1 MSPTLRPSYK
11 QQQIMEESFPPAYK
25 PEPSLR
31 QQRRGEIYYKERPQF
46 HKESYNK
53 DKLPNYHQKENP
65 VFADLLSRLKM
76 GEYRQTKLTLQDVLN
91 IGQLTMNDIELR
103 TVEDIPWYFL
113 QNVMSLNV
121 NARNTTLK
129 KSAQSA
135 KTRDSLSRFQCYDDD
150 EETDLSDSIHPL
162 DVLCVLLNC
171 SDHFLQQEI
180 ITKMSMCQFA
190 VPLLLPA
197 GDGSNCTFM
206 LWAMRD
212 IVKKWT
218 PRACEDSKSFMED
231 SLVNIPMPVFS
242 FVRLGT
248 CTSSKSKILNHV
260 LSPDH
265 TNYNIFVNQD
275 MDCGNYPRNVS
286 VGLVEISWFFPGSTG
301 NSETFPEPFAV
312 TNLRGDLEPNFTQ
325 FTFLAAISTAVF
337 IFIESFTEKDYKLF
351 TKLRDVNTN
360 YYFIISPN
368 NDKQKKQITGDNL
381 KKLSTTLKVFIIRQS
396 DRNIIKSVRDV
407 QEIISG
413 CTQNKGSWR
422 SLEGMA
428 VVANKYGIKVD
439 EYKEEC
445 QNAKNHAFSIT
456 KEIKDVAQYKK
467 ETMRLQGDLWKE
479 ISKEQKEMCRMRNQR
494 HSNSMIYRDKLV
506 KKCSDLTRAQY
517 EQPMPDGI
525 KKFLT
530 VITHLTH
537 LEKCYFIKWMKF
549 NLDSIARKTFLMHK
563 DESNMMHKDK
573 WTKQTKPKQPTLN
586 ISENSLGI
594 EHFLR
599 EMGQFYEAES
609 TMIKQEQI
617 SPNQR
622 QFSHLPEIAADL
634 LLEGFPLELI
644 DGDASNIPLQWITD
658 VLTELDSKTGGR
670 CRMRVITVLGVQ
682 STGKSTLLNTMFGLH
697 FPVAS
702 GRCTRGAFMTLI
714 KVKEDVLEDVG
725 CDFILVID
733 TEGLKAPELASMEN
747 SYEHDNE
754 LATLVVGLSDITII
768 NMAMENSAEMKD
780 TLQIVVHAF
789 LRMSEV
795 GKKTNCHL
803 VHQNVSDVSAHVK
816 NKAGRSN
823 LLKELNEMT
832 KIAAKMERRNK
843 SMAFSDIIDYNP
855 EKHSWYIPGL
865 WNGVPP
871 MAPVNS
877 GYSESIFKLK
887 HYLFEILSKRHS
899 PIPQNINSFITWMKS
914 LWNAVKY
921 ESFIFSFQNI
931 LMAAAYDQLS
941 LKYSDLEWSFRKE
954 VHVHLVKY
962 ENIIKNQLPEKIQ
975 NVASSILENDLKNLL
990 DKEESNMIQQLA
1002 QFFKGGSVNVNLVE
1016 RYKEDFFTYVKS
1028 LRRDLEVMASSK
1040 CWEAV
1045 RIQNGKNEI
1054 QNIQDKCQQFIE
1066 EEVRK
1071 HLENGKTIQNVPSE
1085 EELKVEFDKIWINIL
1100 QKLNVA
1106 RLQKHRIDNEMLEQL
1121 KREMKDRPS
1130 MVNEK
1135 LKNIK
1140 SLKEYEVKSFK
1151 ITNSHMD
1158 GSILKK
1164 IFNLILKDNYKK
1176 LDYIAHSLID
1186 DCLHYV
1192 KGKINT
1198 KEDYNE
1204 LYCQELLTMI
1214 NRKLDETEVTNLH
1227 PTSLFEV
1234 DLKLHIL
1241 AKAAPL
1247 FQNMHDEFGINND
1260 PKLLLN
1266 QFKPQYFVIF
1276 KSRIQRNNSK
1286 HRSRS
1291 HAKHFCEQC
1300 LKPSIIDHIYKN
1312 LGKEIVDEILKS
1324 ADSLRFRTRKHF
1336 HFTLLKEL
1344 LEMNEFEK
1352 YLQYITQYENYVKSW
1367 ISEYIVNKYKHSAG
1381 LDNLLSGILSSLSG
1395 KIKTVLQDKMVQNSQ
1410 NVPELLQSFS
1420 VELRKHLVL
1429 SKNALKVT
1437 SFQNTSSTQQF
1448 SSDIKN
1454 LIDTIEEEIK
1464 SSMKSMGVETILSN
1478 LILKP
1483 QDELFH
1489 KLIGCGK
1496 RCPFCEVPCDANG
1509 TKHYHHSATVH
1520 RPRGLSQY
1528 MWLESNVLYNSVCS
1542 TDVLSNDSFIN
1553 SDTDGKWHPY
1563 KDYRTIYPNWIIQ
1576 PDRDMSSSNYW
1587 KFVFKQFNEQFAE
1600 HYNAEPAEIPPEWK
1614 IINQKQALC
1623 SLQEMYNLK

>member
-1 MSPTLRPSYK
+1 
-11 QQQIMEESFPPAYK
+11 
-25 PEPSLR
+25 
-31 QQRRGEIYYKERPQF
+31 
-46 HKESYNK
+46 
-53 DKLPNYHQKENP
+53 
-65 VFADLLSRLKM
+65 M
-76 GEYRQTKLTLQDVLN
+76 GKYRQAKLTLQNVLN

-103 TVEDIPWYFL
+103 TAEDIPWYFL
-113 QNVMSLNV
+113 QNVMALNV

-129 KSAQSA
+129 QSAQSA
-135 KTRDSLSRFQCYDDD
+135 KTRDSLIRFQSFNVD
-150 EETDLSDSIHPL
+150 EETDSSDSVHPL

-180 ITKMSMCQFA
+180 VTKMSMCQFA

-197 GDGSNCTFM
+197 GDSSDCTFM

-212 IVKKWT
+212 IVKKWI
-218 PRACEDSKSFMED
+218 PRSCEDSKSFMED
-231 SLVNIPMPVFS
+231 RLVNIPMPVFS

-248 CTSSKSKILNHV
+248 CTQSKSKFLNHL

-265 TNYNIFVNQD
+265 TNYNIFMNQD

-286 VGLVEISWFFPGSTG
+286 DGLVEISCFFPGSTG
-301 NSETFPEPFAV
+301 NFKTSPEPFAV
-312 TNLRGDLEPNFTQ
+312 TNLRGDLESNLTQ

-337 IFIESFTEKDYKLF
+337 IFIESFTEGDYRLF

-360 YYFIISPN
+360 YYFILIPN
-368 NDKQKKQITGDNL
+368 NDKQKKQITGKNL
-381 KKLSTTLKVFIIRQS
+381 ERLSSTLNVFIIKPS
-396 DRNIIKSVRDV
+396 DRNIMKSVRDV
-407 QEIISG
+407 QEIISDY
-413 CTQNKGSWR
+413 TQSKGSWR

-439 EYKEEC
+439 EDKKEC

-456 KEIKDVAQYKK
+456 NEIRDVAQYKK

-479 ISKEQKEMCRMRNQR
+479 ISKEQKEMCRMKNQR
-494 HSNSMIYRDKLV
+494 HSNSMIYRDKLI
-506 KKCSDLTRAQY
+506 KKCSDLTRKQY
-517 EQPMPDGI
+517 QHPMPDGI

-530 VITHLTH
+530 AITCLTH

-549 NLDSIARKTFLMHK
+549 NLDSIARKSFLMLE
-563 DESNMMHKDK
+563 DESNMNKNDK
-573 WTKQTKPKQPTLN
+573 LEKQTKPKQPTLN

-599 EMGQFYEAES
+599 EMGQFYEAECS
-609 TMIKQEQI
+609 MINQQQIKPKQ
-617 SPNQR
+617 R
-622 QFSHLPEIAADL
+622 KFSHLPGIAADL
-634 LLEGFPLELI
+634 LLDGFPLELI

-658 VLTELDSKTGGR
+658 VLTELDTKTGGR
-670 CRMRVITVLGVQ
+670 CRMRVISVLGVQ

-697 FPVAS
+697 LPVAS
-702 GRCTRGAFMTLI
+702 GRCTRGAFLTLI
-714 KVKEDVLEDVG
+714 KVKENVQEDVG

-733 TEGLKAPELASMEN
+733 TEGLKAPELSSMED

-754 LATLVVGLSDITII
+754 LATLVVGLSDITIV
-768 NMAMENSAEMKD
+768 NMAMENSTEMKD

-795 GKKTNCHL
+795 GKQTNCHL

-832 KIAAKMERRNK
+832 KIAAKMERRNA
-843 SMAFSDIIDYNP
+843 SIDFSDIIDYNP

-887 HYLFEILSKRHS
+887 HYLFEFLSKRHS
-899 PIPQNINSFITWMKS
+899 PRPQNINSFITWMKS

-921 ESFIFSFQNI
+921 ESFIFSFRNI
-931 LMAAAYDQLS
+931 LVAEAYDQLS
-941 LKYSDLEWSFRKE
+941 LKYSDLEWNFRKE

-962 ENIIKNQLPEKIQ
+962 ENIIKNQVPEKIQ
-975 NVASSILENDLKNLL
+975 NTASSILENDLKNLL

-1002 QFFKGGSVNVNLVE
+1002 QFFNGGSVNVHLVE
-1016 RYKEDFFTYVKS
+1016 RYKEYYFTYVKS
-1028 LRRDLEVMASSK
+1028 LRQDLEVMASSK

-1071 HLENGKTIQNVPSE
+1071 HLENGKIIQSVPSE
-1085 EELKVEFDKIWINIL
+1085 AELKVEFDQIWNNIL

-1121 KREMKDRPS
+1121 KWEMKDRPS
-1130 MVNEK
+1130 VVNEK

-1140 SLKEYEVKSFK
+1140 SLKEYKEKSFK
-1151 ITNSHMD
+1151 ISHKYMQNNVF
-1158 GSILKK
+1158 GK
-1164 IFNLILKDNYKK
+1164 IKEFIFKDNYKK
-1176 LDYIAHSLID
+1176 LDHIAHSLID

-1192 KGKINT
+1192 KEKINT

-1214 NRKLDETEVTNLH
+1214 NKKLDKEEVRKLQ
-1227 PTSLFEV
+1227 PSSLFEV

-1266 QFKPQYFVIF
+1266 KLKPQYFAIF
-1276 KSRIQRNNSK
+1276 KSKIQRKNSK
-1286 HRSRS
+1286 HKSRKQ
-1291 HAKHFCEQC
+1291 AKHFCEQC

-1324 ADSLRFRTRKHF
+1324 DDSLRFRTRKHF
-1336 HFTLLKEL
+1336 QFTLLKEL
-1344 LEMNEFEK
+1344 LEMNQFEK
-1352 YLQYITQYENYVKSW
+1352 YLQYVTQYENYVKTW
-1367 ISEYIVNKYKHSAG
+1367 ISEYIVSKYKNSAG
-1381 LDNLLSGILSSLSG
+1381 LDNLLSGILSSLSE

-1429 SKNALKVT
+1429 SKNVLKVT
-1437 SFQNTSSTQQF
+1437 SFQNTSGIQQF
-1448 SSDIKN
+1448 SSDIEN
-1454 LIDTIEEEIK
+1454 YIDTIEEEIM

-1496 RCPFCEVPCDANG
+1496 RCPFCEVPCDADG

-1520 RPRGLSQY
+1520 WPIGLTQY

-1553 SDTDGKWHPY
+1553 SDTGGKWHPY
-1563 KDYRTIYPNWIIQ
+1563 KDYRTIYPDWIIQ
-1576 PDRDMSSSNYW
+1576 PDRDMTSSNYW

-1614 IINQKQALC
+1614 RINQKQALC
-1623 SLQEMYNLK
+1623 SLQEIYNLK